1 MAHSKQAE
9 KRNRQNQ
16 EARPA
21 NKTLHTAMKTAMRKV
36 LKAADPESAKKNL
49 PEAMKRVDKAAK
61 SSVIHK
67 NAAARYKSHLSRA
80 VKAAK

>member
-9 KRNRQNQ
+9 KRNRQNIR
-16 EARPA
+16 AREA
-21 NKTLHTAMKTAMRKV
+21 NKATHSAMRSAMRKV
-36 LKAADPESAKKNL
+36 LRANDVDSAKKSL

-61 SSVIHK
+61 GHVIHK

-80 VKAAK
+80 VKAGK

>member
-16 EARPA
+16 KNRAA
-21 NKTLHTAMKTAMRKV
+21 NKALHTAMKSAMRKV
-36 LKAADPESAKKNL
+36 LRASDVENAKKSL

-61 SSVIHK
+61 GHVIHK

-80 VKAAK
+80 VAAVK

>member
-16 EARPA
+16 KTRAA
-21 NKTLHTAMKTAMRKV
+21 NKALHTAMKSAMRKV
-36 LKAADPESAKKNL
+36 LRANDVDSAKKSL

-61 SSVIHK
+61 GHVIHK

-80 VKAAK
+80 IAAGK